1 MIDKPTAIYHH
12 GGNWSTA
19 YPEGWFDFGDK
30 MNKEYMLLEFDLAG
44 AEWVVV
50 AYLTGDKNMLGVVQ
64 SGKSPHIVTGSL
76 MTGAPE
82 DIVLLDHKLVDKLT
96 DPVAIEA
103 VRSAHPEI
111 GEACSIFLPR
121 SMSIRQAGKKS
132 NHGLNYDMKYKRY
145 ALENEIEER
154 EAMLMVDS
162 YKTKAYPGI
171 PEWHR
176 SIQKELRDNDRC
188 LWNCFGRKV
197 RLLDEW
203 GPELFDAAYSFKP
216 QSTIGDISLQGMCA
230 AYEDDAYYMR
240 MADLLT
246 QTHDSVTYQYPVGHW
261 KSMARFVSHMMY
273 RHLRPELEY
282 NGYKFYINS
291 DLKVGRSWGH
301 MIEVKVEEGGRLDE
315 HLEAA
320 WATIQSR
327 DPLRTSSQISLENV
341 ELLAATG

>member
-1 MIDKPTAIYHH
+1 L
-12 GGNWSTA
+12 SQQ
-19 YPEGWFDFGDK
+19 
-30 MNKEYMLLEFDLAG
+30 YMLLEFDQAG
-44 AEWVVV
+44 ADWVVV
-50 AYLTGDKNMLGVVQ
+50 AYLTGDENMLGVVR

-103 VRSAHPEI
+103 VRAAHPEI
-111 GEACSIFLPR
+111 SEACSTFLPR

-154 EAMLMVDS
+154 EAKLMVDL
-162 YKTKAYPGI
+162 YKTVAYPGI
-171 PEWHR
+171 PLWHKA
-176 SIQKELRDNDRC
+176 IQKELRENDRC

-197 RLLDEW
+197 RLLGEW

-230 AYEDDAYYMR
+230 AYEDNLTHMR
-240 MADLLT
+240 RADLLT
-246 QTHDSVTYQYPVGHW
+246 QTHDSVTYQYPVGYW
-261 KSMARFVSHMMY
+261 KDMGYFVEDMMFDY
-273 RHLRPELEY
+273 LRPELEY
-282 NGYKFYINS
+282 NGHKFYIDS

-301 MIEVKVEEGGRLDE
+301 MIEVKLREAARLDE
-315 HLEAA
+315 QLEAA

-327 DPLRTSSQISLENV
+327 DPLRTSSQTAPESAAE
-341 ELLAATG
+341 LAATG